1 VDDKP
6 LENPIDDTPPVI
18 TFNNEVTDYTVGDT
32 WSISDALS
40 WASALDDVD
49 GVVGVTLDSSSLEG
63 VIVDNIFITT
73 GTYELIY
80 SAEDSSGNR
89 AEEFLFITVYSN
101 RYDVLF
107 DLDYD
112 DLVIEKIVNEG
123 DTILEETVSSREGYD
138 FIGWF
143 YEGDLFDFNTII
155 DKDITL
161 IARWNRKAYKLT
173 LSNGLESDQ
182 YNNNVVFYNT
192 LVTLTILVREGLEV
206 KGLTINEVD
215 VTDEIVDNEYQ
226 FTLTSNTTAILNYDY
241 MLTDTEIKS
250 KTSYSSGVLSGST
263 TEVNVN
269 SYLTLSDPNIDVIYK
284 KNGASTHSIFNNS
297 ANEIRL
303 YNGSGNGGSL
313 IINIKEGYEIVRITI
328 KTGSYNNGFSINS
341 EGSYTYKKSSEIFNF
356 VNPLKSVEIQN
367 VASSGRLDLALI
379 EVMYKEIGDMIDF
392 MPPELTLKDDVSLMF
407 DFSNVWDKEEVYD
420 WIEVWDDVDGE
431 DVVVEVNDDE
441 IVSALVNGMFDVAGV
456 YDVIVSATD
465 SSGNISTLIIKIRV
479 YESLGA
485 LLVNIDYGDY
495 ESYYLDLDDIDNDT
509 ALIEAMAY
517 LLRET
522 VEYQKY
528 DKAKEVYA
536 YYNNGKQV
544 VFYDYEDR
552 GGTYQNIPA
561 EWGDGGY
568 VTLSDGTVVKLERE
582 HVWACSDMLIKPI
595 NDNKRNTKY
604 VGYELNLDREF
615 DYRPSNDHRG
625 HYSDLHNLWL
635 SIGSANGT
643 HSNHFYGE
651 ENGPSDAYYLAN
663 SIFYPGEEYIGDI
676 ARILFYMTLMYPH
689 LELVITGDENAIEGS
704 IYYGYLDIL
713 LYWNEIDPPSE
724 YEIARN
730 QLIFETQG
738 NRNPFIDFYEEGFA
752 ESVFSYGD
760 PNILDLEN

>member
-651 ENGPSDAYYLAN
+651 ENGPSDAYYL
-663 SIFYPGEEYIGDI
+663 D
-676 ARILFYMTLMYPH
+676 RK
-689 LELVITGDENAIEGS
+689 
-704 IYYGYLDIL
+704 
-713 LYWNEIDPPSE
+713 
-724 YEIARN
+724 
-730 QLIFETQG
+730 
-738 NRNPFIDFYEEGFA
+738 
-752 ESVFSYGD
+752 SVV
-760 PNILDLEN
+760 

>member
-1 VDDKP
+1 MDDKP

-441 IVSALVNGMFDVAGV
+441 IVSALVMVC
-456 YDVIVSATD
+456 
-465 SSGNISTLIIKIRV
+465 LML
-479 YESLGA
+479 LGF
-485 LLVNIDYGDY
+485 
-495 ESYYLDLDDIDNDT
+495 
-509 ALIEAMAY
+509 M
-517 LLRET
+517 
-522 VEYQKY
+522 
-528 DKAKEVYA
+528 
-536 YYNNGKQV
+536 
-544 VFYDYEDR
+544 
-552 GGTYQNIPA
+552 
-561 EWGDGGY
+561 
-568 VTLSDGTVVKLERE
+568 
-582 HVWACSDMLIKPI
+582 M
-595 NDNKRNTKY
+595 
-604 VGYELNLDREF
+604 
-615 DYRPSNDHRG
+615 
-625 HYSDLHNLWL
+625 
-635 SIGSANGT
+635 
-643 HSNHFYGE
+643 
-651 ENGPSDAYYLAN
+651 
-663 SIFYPGEEYIGDI
+663 
-676 ARILFYMTLMYPH
+676 
-689 LELVITGDENAIEGS
+689 
-704 IYYGYLDIL
+704 
-713 LYWNEIDPPSE
+713 
-724 YEIARN
+724 
-730 QLIFETQG
+730 
-738 NRNPFIDFYEEGFA
+738 
-752 ESVFSYGD
+752 
-760 PNILDLEN
+760 